1 LGADYEVRDNR
12 WCLARIHDGGT
23 WTPDIKA
30 PLARPGLDVKPGD
43 CITAINGAAVSGSE
57 DIQRH
62 LEGTAD
68 TAVTLSLSR
77 TGVGRDVTV
86 VPIASEYRL
95 RNLTWIEDNRRRVDK
110 LSGGKLGYVYLP
122 NTGGGGFTSFN
133 RYYFAQ
139 TDRQGMVIDDRWN
152 GGGQAADYM
161 IEVMNRRLIS
171 WWQPRYGRIDRTPA
185 ASVLGPKVM
194 LINEG
199 SASGGDMLP
208 WMFRDFKLGPL
219 VGKRTWGG
227 LVGIGGIPPLM
238 DGGQLTSPSVGFFS
252 PAGEWAVENIGVP
265 PDVEVDQDPAAVMA
279 GGDPQLEK
287 AVALAM
293 DALAKNP
300 PPTPKRPPFPLYG
313 PDGPIRR

>member
-1 LGADYEVRDNR
+1 
-12 WCLARIHDGGT
+12 
-23 WTPDIKA
+23 
-30 PLARPGLDVKPGD
+30 
-43 CITAINGAAVSGSE
+43 
-57 DIQRH
+57 
-62 LEGTAD
+62 
-68 TAVTLSLSR
+68 
-77 TGVGRDVTV
+77 
-86 VPIASEYRL
+86 
-95 RNLTWIEDNRRRVDK
+95 
-110 LSGGKLGYVYLP
+110 
-122 NTGGGGFTSFN
+122 
-133 RYYFAQ
+133 
-139 TDRQGMVIDDRWN
+139 
-152 GGGQAADYM
+152 
-161 IEVMNRRLIS
+161 
-171 WWQPRYGRIDRTPA
+171 
-185 ASVLGPKVM
+185 M

-252 PAGEWAVENIGVP
+252 PASEWAVENIGVP
-265 PDVEVDQDPAAVMA
+265 PDVEVDQDPAAMMA